1 MASFLRRK
9 SSAAASGNLGV
20 SWGQVNS
27 PAVPFYGNIKEG
39 MAGGKMV
46 FLQGFCSPE
55 SQGFLFV
62 LRCIRNKM
70 EASGSDEDDALT
82 PLEFEVNF
90 SEESVIRRNGGGGQS
105 QTEENHGAFPFNLG
119 QIFFLTVMAT
129 ENLFKISVNGEFFC
143 DFPNIQEDLEEINF
157 CEVSGDL
164 YIISIDARG
173 GVPPSYGLPMAP
185 PLYSLLVNS
194 FIKPEVPFTA
204 KIPLGLYPGRMIMI
218 NGMPTTTKK
227 GPPKSFEINL
237 KCSSG
242 SDVALYIKPHLEE
255 QDVVVNA
262 KIGRDWQHA
271 KKRVFDGGHQDLRTE
286 VLNKVATTA
295 SNPASVDR
303 RGSMIPSGIT
313 TVRRGST
320 PMANEDPNYPFK
332 LDKEFSLVVF
342 CEPDGFKVGINGH
355 HFVSYSHRLRPL
367 SRVDTLTIDGDV
379 NVFVIRFQ

>member
-70 EASGSDEDDALT
+70 EASGSDEEDSLM

-90 SEESVIRRNGGGGQS
+90 NEGLVTRRNSGGGQN
-105 QTEENHGAFPFNLG
+105 QTEETHGAFPFNLG

-129 ENLFKISVNGEFFC
+129 ENLFKISINGEFFC
-143 DFPNIQEDLEEINF
+143 DFPNMQEDLEEINF
-157 CEVSGDL
+157 CEVTGDL

-194 FIKPEVPFTA
+194 FIKPEVPFIA

-218 NGMPTTTKK
+218 NGMPTTTKR

-262 KIGRDWQHA
+262 KVGRDWQHA
-271 KKRVFDGGHQDLRTE
+271 KKRVFDGGQQAANAANT
-286 VLNKVATTA
+286 NSA
-295 SNPASVDR
+295 DR

-313 TVRRGST
+313 TVRRGSSST
-320 PMANEDPNYPFK
+320 AKDEDPNYPFK
-332 LDKEFSLVVF
+332 LDKEFSLVIF

-379 NVFVIRFQ
+379 SVFVIRFQ

>member
-20 SWGQVNS
+20 TWGQVNS

-70 EASGSDEDDALT
+70 EASGSDEEDSLT
-82 PLEFEVNF
+82 ALEFEVNF
-90 SEESVIRRNGGGGQS
+90 NEGVVTRRNAGAGQN

-143 DFPNIQEDLEEINF
+143 DFPNIQEDLAEINF

-164 YIISIDARG
+164 YIVSIDARG

-194 FIKPEVPFTA
+194 FIKPEVPFMA
-204 KIPLGLYPGRMIMI
+204 RIPLGLYPGRMIMI

-271 KKRVFDGGHQDLRTE
+271 KKRVFDGGHQAANG
-286 VLNKVATTA
+286 V
-295 SNPASVDR
+295 SNADR
-303 RGSMIPSGIT
+303 RGSMVPSGIT

-379 NVFVIRFQ
+379 SIFVIRFQ

>member
-9 SSAAASGNLGV
+9 SSAATSGNLGV

-70 EASGSDEDDALT
+70 EASGSDEEDSLT
-82 PLEFEVNF
+82 PLEFEVNYT
-90 SEESVIRRNGGGGQS
+90 EGIVTRRNGGAGQNK
-105 QTEENHGAFPFNLG
+105 TEESHGAFPFNLG
-119 QIFFLTVMAT
+119 QIFYLTVMAT
-129 ENLFKISVNGEFFC
+129 DSLFKVSINGEFFC
-143 DFPNIQEDLEEINF
+143 DFPNIQEDLAEINF
-157 CEVSGDL
+157 CEVTGDL

-218 NGMPTTTKK
+218 NGMPTTTKR

-271 KKRVFDGGHQDLRTE
+271 KKRVFDGGKE
-286 VLNKVATTA
+286 VANAASTA
-295 SNPASVDR
+295 NAADR
-303 RGSMIPSGIT
+303 RGSMIPSEMT

-320 PMANEDPNYPFK
+320 AMANEDPNYPFK
-332 LDKEFSLVVF
+332 LDKEFSLVIF

-367 SRVDTLTIDGDV
+367 SRVDTVTIDGDV
-379 NVFVIRFQ
+379 SVFVIRFQ

>member
-20 SWGQVNS
+20 TWGQVNS

-70 EASGSDEDDALT
+70 EASGSDEEDSLT

-90 SEESVIRRNGGGGQS
+90 NEGVVTRRNGGAGQN

-143 DFPNIQEDLEEINF
+143 DFPNIQEDLAEINF

-164 YIISIDARG
+164 YIVSIDARG

-194 FIKPEVPFTA
+194 FIKPEVPFMA
-204 KIPLGLYPGRMIMI
+204 RIPLGLYPGRMIMI

-286 VLNKVATTA
+286 VLQKSANGVANA
-295 SNPASVDR
+295 DR
-303 RGSMIPSGIT
+303 RGSMVPSGIT

-379 NVFVIRFQ
+379 SIFVIRFQ

>member
-70 EASGSDEDDALT
+70 EASGSDEEDSLM

-90 SEESVIRRNGGGGQS
+90 NEGLVTRRNGGGGQN
-105 QTEENHGAFPFNLG
+105 QTEETHGAFPFNLG

-129 ENLFKISVNGEFFC
+129 ENLFKISINGEFFC

-157 CEVSGDL
+157 CEVTGDL

-194 FIKPEVPFTA
+194 FIKPEVPFIA

-218 NGMPTTTKK
+218 NGMPTTTKR

-262 KIGRDWQHA
+262 KVGRDWQHA
-271 KKRVFDGGHQDLRTE
+271 KKRVFDGGQQAANAANT
-286 VLNKVATTA
+286 NSA
-295 SNPASVDR
+295 DR

-313 TVRRGST
+313 TVRRGSSST
-320 PMANEDPNYPFK
+320 AKDEDPNYPFK
-332 LDKEFSLVVF
+332 LDKEFSLVIF

-379 NVFVIRFQ
+379 SVFVIRFQ

>member
-9 SSAAASGNLGV
+9 SSAVASGNLGV
-20 SWGQVNS
+20 TWGQVNS

-39 MAGGKMV
+39 MSGGKMV

-70 EASGSDEDDALT
+70 EAAGSDEEPLT

-90 SEESVIRRNGGGGQS
+90 NEGVVTRRNSGAGQNK
-105 QTEENHGAFPFNLG
+105 TEENHGAFPFNLG

-129 ENLFKISVNGEFFC
+129 ENLFKISINGEFFC
-143 DFPNIQEDLEEINF
+143 DFPNIEEDLAEINF

-164 YIISIDARG
+164 YIVSIDARG

-204 KIPLGLYPGRMIMI
+204 RIPLGLYPGRMIMI

-271 KKRVFDGGHQDLRTE
+271 KKRVFDGGHQAA
-286 VLNKVATTA
+286 NGSA
-295 SNPASVDR
+295 SNADR
-303 RGSMIPSGIT
+303 RGSMIPSGMT

-379 NVFVIRFQ
+379 SIFVIRFQ